1 MIKLLHRIELVAAFL
16 MLALGALFML
26 GMYGPGAL
34 VMVVVYPVGGV
45 VAVAALAWLWDRVSA
60 WRRC

>member
-1 MIKLLHRIELVAAFL
+1 MVKLIHRIELVASCL
-16 MLALGALFML
+16 MLALCALFML

-45 VAVAALAWLWDRVSA
+45 VAVAALAWLWYRVRA
-60 WRRC
+60 WLR